1 MLIVKNKYKILVFD
15 LRYKPFVKNKVFLK
29 LFFTE
34 LIKMLPF
41 LAKFIYIFGFL
52 SLVACAVDAKDKLL
66 VVIL

>member
-15 LRYKPFVKNKVFLK
+15 LRYKPLVKNMVFLK